1 MVLESLISLNKG
13 DYMVKAIPKFLH
25 KTLKNTIGKLSKKID
40 ANHIMNTKIRFEKN
54 WSERHTVIRTI
65 DYRSSTSE
73 SILTL
78 LNNYSCMPDGI
89 EVDDV
94 IAMLGDGRSD
104 EAYDIIEA
112 AIDEHSDY
120 WYDEADDYGEEV
132 DSEDHDSEYED
143 TIDSGMDND
152 VVLIEQ
158 TQEIQSIIHG
168 LGQRASGVHQVDGIP
183 RYERNRFNQPT
194 FTKNAWVN
202 WLFGRRITPYSSHIQ
217 DRWLTQ
223 VEELEGDSQQ
233 AEMLREHLGEIDGS

>member
-1 MVLESLISLNKG
+1 
-13 DYMVKAIPKFLH
+13 MVKAIPKFLH

-54 WSERHTVIRTI
+54 WSERHTVYRTI

-78 LNNYSCMPDGI
+78 LANWSDMPYGL
-89 EVDDV
+89 EVDDI
-94 IAMLGDGRSD
+94 IAMLGDGRAQ
-104 EAYDIIEA
+104 EAYDYIEA
-112 AIDEHSDY
+112 AIEEHRDY
-120 WYDEADDYGEEV
+120 WFDEADSYGEEV

-143 TIDSGMDND
+143 TIDSDMDND

-168 LGQRASGVHQVDGIP
+168 LGQRASGAYQVPPQSDGVD
-183 RYERNRFNQPT
+183 RYARHGFNQPT
-194 FTKNAWVN
+194 FTKNAWIN
-202 WLFGRRITPYSSHIQ
+202 WLFGRRITPFSSHIQ

-223 VEELEGDSQQ
+223 VEELEGSNQE

>member
-1 MVLESLISLNKG
+1 
-13 DYMVKAIPKFLH
+13 MVKAIPKFLH

-54 WSERHTVIRTI
+54 WSERHTVYRTI

-78 LNNYSCMPDGI
+78 LANWSDMPYGL
-89 EVDDV
+89 EVDDI
-94 IAMLGDGRSD
+94 IAMLGDGRAQ
-104 EAYDIIEA
+104 EAYDYI
-112 AIDEHSDY
+112 
-120 WYDEADDYGEEV
+120 
-132 DSEDHDSEYED
+132 EDHDSEYED
-143 TIDSGMDND
+143 TIDSDMDND

-168 LGQRASGVHQVDGIP
+168 LGQRASGAYQVPPQSDGVD
-183 RYERNRFNQPT
+183 RYARHGFNQPT
-194 FTKNAWVN
+194 FTKNAWIN
-202 WLFGRRITPYSSHIQ
+202 WLFGRRITPFSSHIQ

-223 VEELEGDSQQ
+223 VEELEGSNQE

>member
-1 MVLESLISLNKG
+1 
-13 DYMVKAIPKFLH
+13 MVKAIPKFLH

-54 WSERHTVIRTI
+54 WSERHTVYRTI

-78 LNNYSCMPDGI
+78 LANWSDMPYGL
-89 EVDDV
+89 EVDDI
-94 IAMLGDGRSD
+94 IAMLGDGRAQ
-104 EAYDIIEA
+104 EAYDYIEA
-112 AIDEHSDY
+112 AIEEHSDY
-120 WYDEADDYGEEV
+120 WFDEADSYGEEV

-143 TIDSGMDND
+143 TIDSDMDND

-168 LGQRASGVHQVDGIP
+168 LGQRASGASDGVQ
-183 RYERNRFNQPT
+183 RYERHSFNQPT
-194 FTKNAWVN
+194 FTKNAWIN
-202 WLFGRRITPYSSHIQ
+202 WLFGRRITPFSSHIQ

-223 VEELEGDSQQ
+223 VEELEGSNQE